1 MTIVK
6 NTNGTYTIDTTVLN
20 KATYNLRAVLSINST
35 TIFDAVTATV
45 LPYTGALAVGVNDI
59 QLTLY
64 NVGGSIT
71 EKICQF
77 TDDILYCAIIE
88 RLKGL
93 SSTDKAKD
101 TTPYLHFMLTKGQEN
116 AACVCGCDGMKAIY
130 NDLKELVNPAT
141 CC

>member
-20 KATYNLRAVLSINST
+20 KATYPLRAVLSIDGT
-35 TIFDAVTATV
+35 TVLDGVTATV
-45 LPYTGALAVGVNDI
+45 LPYTGALTIGVHSVI
-59 QLTLY
+59 LTLY
-64 NVGGSIT
+64 NVGGSIV
-71 EKICQF
+71 EQLCQF
-77 TDDILYCAIIE
+77 TDDTLYCGIIE

-93 SSTDKAKD
+93 SSADRAKD
-101 TTPYLHFMLTKGQEN
+101 TTPYLHYMLTKGEDN

-130 NDLKELVNPAT
+130 DDLIELVNSKT